1 MERKQYIHSS
11 KINAVCK
18 TVSAVM
24 AAFAIFASTSLTSC
38 VKDELF
44 DTPHPDHGKVTVT
57 TDWSGR
63 GEGIAV
69 PGMWVVNIGEYTGE
83 ETAEAHAP
91 DFLFEPDE
99 YRMTVY
105 SPAEDITVSGTVAT
119 VAVSEGFVSDAPGWL
134 FSHVQDIVI
143 EKDRDHTFTAQ
154 MKQQVRRLTLVIEP
168 TGDAKDRIGSIEGT
182 LSGVAGTLDIAT
194 DEHGTPSDVKL
205 NFAKITEGDDA
216 GKWAATVKLL
226 GTAGDVQ
233 KFVGTI
239 TFRDGN
245 PQPMSLESDLAANL
259 KDFNTKKTEPLVLT
273 GNLNTPMEAGMSATI
288 ENWQP
293 GNGGGE
299 DVDIQ

>member
-1 MERKQYIHSS
+1 MKQTKYIRSS
-11 KINAVCK
+11 KINAVRQ

-44 DTPHPDHGKVTVT
+44 NTPHPDHGKVTVT

-99 YRMTVY
+99 YRMTVH

-168 TGDAKDRIGSIEGT
+168 TGDAKDRIERIEGT

-194 DEHGTPSDVKL
+194 DEHGTPSDAKL

-216 GKWAATVKLL
+216 GKWAATVRLL

-233 KFVGTI
+233 KFAGTI

-245 PQPMSLESDLAANL
+245 PQPMSLESDLTANL
-259 KDFNTKKTEPLVLT
+259 KDFNTEKTEPLTLGGTVAETPT
-273 GNLNTPMEAGMSATI
+273 GAGISAAITDWTKVEGDPVEAM
-288 ENWQP
+288 
-293 GNGGGE
+293 
-299 DVDIQ
+299 

>member
-1 MERKQYIHSS
+1 MERKQYIRSS
-11 KINAVCK
+11 KINAVRQ

-44 DTPHPDHGKVTVT
+44 NTPHPDHGKVTVT
-57 TDWSGR
+57 TDWSDR
-63 GEGIAV
+63 GEGITV

-99 YRMTVY
+99 YRMTVH

-168 TGDAKDRIGSIEGT
+168 TGDAKDRIERIEGT

-205 NFAKITEGDDA
+205 NFAKITEGDDV
-216 GKWAATVKLL
+216 GKWAATVRLL
-226 GTAGDVQ
+226 GIAGDVQ
-233 KFVGTI
+233 KFAGTI

-245 PQPMSLESDLAANL
+245 PQPMSLESDLTANL
-259 KDFNTKKTEPLVLT
+259 KDFNTEKTEPLTLGGTVAETPT
-273 GNLNTPMEAGMSATI
+273 GAGISAAITDWTKVTGDPVEAM
-288 ENWQP
+288 
-293 GNGGGE
+293 
-299 DVDIQ
+299 